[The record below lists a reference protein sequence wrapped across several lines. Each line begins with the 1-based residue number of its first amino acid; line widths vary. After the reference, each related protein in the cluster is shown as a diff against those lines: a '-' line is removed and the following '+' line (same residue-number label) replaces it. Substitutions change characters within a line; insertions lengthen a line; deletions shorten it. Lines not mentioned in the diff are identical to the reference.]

1 MILSANSTNDL
12 NELSSK
18 SLLAN
23 VLDINDDFGVINKTS
38 YFNKF
43 SNNRSNPKIPN
54 EQMNGLYSPYQNNQ
68 AYLRRENS
76 SLSQSVFDNSNDT
89 YSTKDKND
97 VLSLRKNLNLILKE
111 LRVITNKLKDDEE
124 DEQKSLN
131 WKFAAMVI
139 DRLCMFIFA
148 IATFIST
155 VLILFTSNNFFKSSD
170 PDERFQSV
178 RYFKLKFF
186 FIPFFNSY
194 ITFYK
199 HYASFHTFSYLLIN
213 LSRC

>member
-178 RYFKLKFF
+178 RYFKFNFF
-186 FIPFFNSY
+186 LFRF
-194 ITFYK
+194 
-199 HYASFHTFSYLLIN
+199 LI
-213 LSRC
+213 LT

>member
-170 PDERFQSV
+170 PDERF
-178 RYFKLKFF
+178 
-186 FIPFFNSY
+186 
-194 ITFYK
+194 
-199 HYASFHTFSYLLIN
+199 
-213 LSRC
+213 

>member
-1 MILSANSTNDL
+1 MVICGYLATILRMQKPNKKPKKKDYKKEMILSANSTNDL

-170 PDERFQSV
+170 PDERF
-178 RYFKLKFF
+178 
-186 FIPFFNSY
+186 
-194 ITFYK
+194 
-199 HYASFHTFSYLLIN
+199 
-213 LSRC
+213 